1 MGPFL
6 IYSAWFDLV
15 RLRSPTAPT
24 SQIKN
29 RAFQGYAEIK
39 ITSCNFNFINN
50 FFKIIDMLT
59 LCIHA
64 QLKYDFGSI
73 PSASTSSATRNAFG
87 ALPIPCP

>member
-1 MGPFL
+1 MDFLNKFFMGPFL
-6 IYSAWFDLV
+6 V
-15 RLRSPTAPT
+15 RSFYALT
-24 SQIKN
+24 KN
-29 RAFQGYAEIK
+29 WAFQGSAEIK

-73 PSASTSSATRNAFG
+73 PSERSAPFQSLVRKTNNHFFT
-87 ALPIPCP
+87 LFF